1 MNRYLNNF
9 WFRHAVLL
17 GALAAGAVLTQI
29 MPTYEEMAALHKE
42 PVRPSAASRVRDHA
56 STGVTGIEV
65 DVRHLN
71 IVERI
76 S

>member
-1 MNRYLNNF
+1 MNCYLDNS

-17 GALAAGAVLTQI
+17 GALAAGGVMTQI
-29 MPTYEEMAALHKE
+29 IPSYEEIAALQNE

-65 DVRHLN
+65 DQRHLR
-71 IVERI
+71 IVQRI

>member
-1 MNRYLNNF
+1 MSRYLNNS

-17 GALAAGAVLTQI
+17 SALAAGAVLTQF

-56 STGVTGIEV
+56 STGVMGIEV
-65 DVRHLN
+65 DAIRLRLVDRT
-71 IVERI
+71 

>member
-1 MNRYLNNF
+1 MSRYLNNS

-17 GALAAGAVLTQI
+17 SALAAGAVLTQF

-56 STGVTGIEV
+56 STGVSGIEI
-65 DVRHLN
+65 DGRQLN
-71 IVERI
+71 SVERI